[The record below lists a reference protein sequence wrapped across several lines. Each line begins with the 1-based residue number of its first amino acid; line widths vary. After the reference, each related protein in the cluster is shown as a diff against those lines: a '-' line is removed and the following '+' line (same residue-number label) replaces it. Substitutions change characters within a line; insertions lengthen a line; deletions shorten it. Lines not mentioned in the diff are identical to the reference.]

1 MAKKAKTPQELLYS
15 YEEKILASRKRWDYL
30 KKNGGSSPFY
40 ADGCD
45 LNLVRNHMI
54 YYQHLMEEICREN
67 KLPLPQSY
75 YMELPPL
82 MDDSYMVRSEEIRVH
97 AKESLSLYMADEN
110 YLFIKKHAYDVD
122 EKTGKTFCIQA
133 VLGYVRGLT
142 TAIAEDNLIIMRC
155 HENNERYM
163 ESFSEC
169 RKKIEGHLLK
179 KAEYNIPY
187 GQQISLSML
196 GII

>member
-15 YEEKILASRKRWDYL
+15 YEEKIFDSRKRWDYL

-54 YYQHLMEEICREN
+54 YYQHLMKEICREN
-67 KLPLPQSY
+67 KLSLPDSFY
-75 YMELPPL
+75 IDLPPL
-82 MDDSYMVRSEEIRVH
+82 MDDSYMARAEEIRVH

-110 YLFIKKHAYDVD
+110 YLFIKKHACDVD
-122 EKTGKTFCIQA
+122 EKTAKTFCIQA

-179 KAEYNIPY
+179 KAEDNIPY

>member
-15 YEEKILASRKRWDYL
+15 YEEKILDSRKRWDYL

-67 KLPLPQSY
+67 KLSLPDSFY
-75 YMELPPL
+75 IDLPPL

-110 YLFIKKHAYDVD
+110 YLFIKNTLMMWMRKRAKPSVFRQCWDMS
-122 EKTGKTFCIQA
+122 EGLLPRSRKTI
-133 VLGYVRGLT
+133 
-142 TAIAEDNLIIMRC
+142 
-155 HENNERYM
+155 
-163 ESFSEC
+163 
-169 RKKIEGHLLK
+169 
-179 KAEYNIPY
+179 
-187 GQQISLSML
+187 
-196 GII
+196 